1 MNNRPNTPQ
10 GWRDLLSDKVLSR
23 PDPAPA
29 GLRASSVLVPVIIDD
44 ARPYLILTK
53 RTAHLPNHAGQICFP
68 GGKIDQGE
76 SVMDAALRESE
87 EEIGLTPDQ
96 VEPLGY
102 LPGVIAAGQFH
113 IAPVLGVVKPSVQL
127 LPDPRLS
134 GYSHCRW
141 ILRLITAISA
151 KNLSIISPQKKHGLL
166 IITKNISGGQRH
178 ALLFNGMRQ
187 LPTPIRLFI
196 IVYNA
201 G

>member
-1 MNNRPNTPQ
+1 MMNNCPNTSQ

-23 PDPAPA
+23 PDLAPA

-87 EEIGLTPDQ
+87 EEIGLKPDQ

-102 LPGVIAAGQFH
+102 LSAVVAAGQFH
-113 IAPVLGVVKPSVQL
+113 IAPVLGVVKQSVQL
-127 LPDPRLS
+127 SPDPGEVERIIALPLDIALNS
-134 GYSHCRW
+134 SHYREE
-141 ILRLITAISA
+141 LIHYQPTIKTWVIDHHEEYIWGATA
-151 KNLSIISPQKKHGLL
+151 
-166 IITKNISGGQRH
+166 R
-178 ALLFNGMRQ
+178 
-187 LPTPIRLFI
+187 I
-196 IVYNA
+196 IVQWHAAITSTNPFIHN
-201 G
+201 GV